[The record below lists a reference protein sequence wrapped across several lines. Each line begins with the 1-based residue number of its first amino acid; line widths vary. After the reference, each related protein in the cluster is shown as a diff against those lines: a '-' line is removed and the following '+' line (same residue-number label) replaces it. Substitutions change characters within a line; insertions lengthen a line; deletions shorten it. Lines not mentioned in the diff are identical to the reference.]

1 MDLENG
7 QVKAAKE
14 IAVDTENGQRKT
26 GKGAVVDSET
36 GKIIKDAKGWIINT
50 ENDENQKYIAMNS

>member
-1 MDLENG
+1 M
-7 QVKAAKE
+7 
-14 IAVDTENGQRKT
+14 KT

-50 ENDENQKYIAMNS
+50 ENDEN